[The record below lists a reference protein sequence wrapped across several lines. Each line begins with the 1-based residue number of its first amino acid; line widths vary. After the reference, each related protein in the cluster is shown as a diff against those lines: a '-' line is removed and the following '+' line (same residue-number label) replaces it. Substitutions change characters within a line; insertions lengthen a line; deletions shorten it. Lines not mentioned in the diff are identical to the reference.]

1 MPKIEQVIT
10 AKDQASGVLKGFTG
24 SMIKAQLSVEALK
37 MAARE
42 LTKVVGE
49 SINAFAEQEAST
61 ARLNAVLKSTG
72 GIVGLTSKELID
84 LSGQFQN
91 TTRFGDEVIQSAEAV
106 MLTFTKIGK
115 DVFPEALM
123 AAANMAETLGTDL
136 QSAVVQVG
144 KTMNDFSGYTALKRA
159 GVSFTEEQINMIE
172 GFKETNDLASYQ
184 ALILEEL
191 NTEFGGVA
199 QAMGDTT
206 AGSFAKL
213 DNAIG
218 DLSESFGA
226 LILSVTPAIDAAIG
240 FVNALNDIVTIS
252 AKMDTKSISQYSSI
266 LEKMVEDGYSID
278 EALEGVAT
286 ITGKTKYQAEQLYLI
301 NDDLKTIYQEQRDL
315 LEEQNTLS
323 SEILANMLE
332 ALGREQDR
340 IQVEK
345 DRQTE
350 AEKWLSD
357 YTGYLNEIETELDK
371 VEERRAFAEI
381 MGDDFDYVAE
391 KTKVLENAI
400 GSLVDNGYSLEG
412 DTIQG
417 IIEEY
422 RELTDLY
429 GDVANSSGASAG
441 EIKQRMS
448 EVSDSMGE
456 MGGVSGKVSDDMED
470 DWKDT
475 FDTILSLAGE
485 FMGQFGSIIG
495 KMGDIV
501 SLEYQNQID
510 ALERSLEQQLNAI
523 DEWAQQQMEL
533 YGVAEE
539 TRQEQLE
546 REVGELE
553 DAIDAETDAE
563 EKARLQKL
571 LEEKQAELLRQQIL
585 DEAAEK
591 KKEAEKKTAM
601 EKWRLEVQQ
610 FKAEQSYKKAQT
622 WIDYGAG
629 LTAAAGRA
637 AGMGFILG
645 PIYMAAMTGLL
656 STNLGMS
663 LGYINKQQPP
673 PKPTFENS
681 GIVPGSSYHGDNVD
695 IRANSREMYLNLN
708 DQASLLN
715 MIKRGSG
722 GGMNIGTI
730 SLPNVKNAAQ
740 FVKDLKEIQRRERVL
755 A

>member
-1 MPKIEQVIT
+1 MPKVEQVIT

-42 LTKVVGE
+42 LVKIGQE
-49 SINAFAEQEAST
+49 SIDKFVQQEKAETSLNAALQITGKYSDATAKELQKLASDLQGVTEYGDEASLSALALT
-61 ARLNAVLKSTG
+61 QQLADLSEDQLKAVLPRIQDFSAALR
-72 GIVGLTSKELID
+72 VD
-84 LSGQFQN
+84 LN
-91 TTRFGDEVIQSAEAV
+91 T
-106 MLTFTKIGK
+106 
-115 DVFPEALM
+115 
-123 AAANMAETLGTDL
+123 AASLF
-136 QSAVVQVG
+136 G
-144 KTMNDFSGYTALKRA
+144 KTIGSSTNALARYGIEIDTGLDK
-159 GVSFTEEQINMIE
+159 SEKFEQLMSQLDS
-172 GFKETNDLASYQ
+172 K
-184 ALILEEL
+184 
-191 NTEFGGVA
+191 FGGFA
-199 QAMGDTT
+199 QTVGDTT
-206 AGSFAKL
+206 AGDLAQL

-218 DLSESFGA
+218 DLAESFGEL
-226 LILSVTPAIDAAIG
+226 LIDLAPAIDMITGAIG
-240 FVNALNDIVTIS
+240 AIKDYVDTLNKVNPAMINH
-252 AKMDTKSISQYSSI
+252 YSEI
-266 LEKMVEDGYSID
+266 LEKMVEDGYSVEDAIKNIA
-278 EALEGVAT
+278 EM
-286 ITGKTKYQAEQLYLI
+286 TGKSTERAEELYLV
-301 NDDLKTIYQEQRDL
+301 NEDLRATYEEQRRI
-315 LEEQNTLS
+315 LEEQKTIS
-323 SEILANMLE
+323 SEIVANMLE
-332 ALGREQDR
+332 ALGKEQDR
-340 IQVEK
+340 IQAER

-371 VEERRAFAEI
+371 VEERRSFAEL
-381 MGDDFDYVAE
+381 MGEDFDYIAE
-391 KTKVLENAI
+391 KTKVLEKAI
-400 GSLVDNGYSLEG
+400 GSLIDNGYSLEG
-412 DTIQG
+412 DTIKG
-417 IIEEY
+417 LMEEY
-422 RELTDLY
+422 RELTNLY
-429 GDVANSSGASAG
+429 GSVADDHSAMAETIETDNDEIVSSFNRVYVGFD
-441 EIKQRMS
+441 EIEKK
-448 EVSDSMGE
+448 SDE
-456 MGGVSGKVSDDMED
+456 TSDDMED
-470 DWKDT
+470 DWRDT
-475 FDTILSLAGE
+475 FKTIMSLAGE
-485 FMGQFGSIIG
+485 FLGQFGSIIG

-510 ALERSLEQQLNAI
+510 ALERSLEQQLDMI

-553 DAIDAETDAE
+553 DAIAEETDAE
-563 EKARLQKL
+563 EKARLQKQ
-571 LEEKQAELLRQQIL
+571 LEEKKSELLRQQIL

-591 KKEAEKKTAM
+591 KKEAEKKAAM
-601 EKWRLEVQQ
+601 EKWKLEVQQ

-656 STNLGMS
+656 STNLGIS

-695 IRANSREMYLNLN
+695 ISANSREMYLNLN

-730 SLPNVKNAAQ
+730 NLPNVKNAEQ
-740 FVKDLKEIQRRERVL
+740 FVKELKEIQRRERVL